1 LPIGSVPC
9 IKVCFFQRR
18 SSSRYSFCSWLDSI
32 PYVKASSLGFTLIAS
47 AYCWLFGQAF
57 ATLALFALCPV
68 LWFVGA
74 SVFLPGRDVGSSP
87 LLVGAIKGETT
98 KDSTCPEP
106 KRRHFLIT
114 LLCGGGLLFCW
125 FVRSGLVL
133 CCLPGLPGISSFV
146 PLG

>member
-1 LPIGSVPC
+1 LPIGSVAC

-74 SVFLPGRDVGSSP
+74 SVFLPGRDVGSSR
-87 LLVGAIKGETT
+87 LLVGAIKG
-98 KDSTCPEP
+98 KPLRILPARSLRGDIFSSRSSVGAVCC
-106 KRRHFLIT
+106 FV
-114 LLCGGGLLFCW
+114 GLLG
-125 FVRSGLVL
+125 VVL
-133 CCLPGLPGISSFV
+133 CCVACRVCPVLVL
-146 PLG
+146 LYL